1 MSCKYKFRDQQ
12 QLYFVTFSVINW
24 IDLFIRNEYKDIM
37 LRSWNHCMNNKG
49 MELYAWCIMTSHIH
63 MIIGSQ
69 GEPLEHIM
77 RDMKRHT
84 SEELRRAI
92 KLHPSESRREWLLE
106 MMQKAGKKNSNNISF
121 QLWNQDNHPIELNGL
136 KKLHNCLDYIHHNPV
151 VAGIVEN
158 PEDYLYSSARN
169 YFGKQGLID
178 ITFVEPIVM

>member
-1 MSCKYKFRDQQ
+1 
-12 QLYFVTFSVINW
+12 
-24 IDLFIRNEYKDIM
+24 
-37 LRSWNHCMNNKG
+37 
-49 MELYAWCIMTSHIH
+49 
-63 MIIGSQ
+63 
-69 GEPLEHIM
+69 
-77 RDMKRHT
+77 MKRHT
-84 SEELRRAI
+84 SEELRKAI

-158 PEDYLYSSARN
+158 PEDYLYSSAQN

-178 ITFVEPIVM
+178 ITFVEPIMM